1 MYQFSIFPAYVSD
14 NASSINR
21 RWESHF
27 GSKNLF
33 LFPYNFPKDMPLGC
47 NTSSLYSAEM
57 WILLPN
63 LGNIDGAFS
72 ESFDDGG
79 VGKSFHL
86 KRLKIEFVFWMLTA
100 DLIFSVNSILCLLF
114 LGILWISKTKF
125 LLMK

>member
-14 NASSINR
+14 NASSINL
-21 RWESHF
+21 RWENNFS
-27 GSKNLF
+27 SKNLF
-33 LFPYNFPKDMPLGC
+33 LFPYNFLKDMPLDC

-63 LGNIDGAFS
+63 LGNINGPFS

-79 VGKSFHL
+79 VGKPFHL
-86 KRLKIEFVFWMLTA
+86 KKLKIEFAFWMLTM
-100 DLIFSVNSILCLLF
+100 DMVFSVNSILCLLF
-114 LGILWISKTKF
+114 SGTLWISKTKF